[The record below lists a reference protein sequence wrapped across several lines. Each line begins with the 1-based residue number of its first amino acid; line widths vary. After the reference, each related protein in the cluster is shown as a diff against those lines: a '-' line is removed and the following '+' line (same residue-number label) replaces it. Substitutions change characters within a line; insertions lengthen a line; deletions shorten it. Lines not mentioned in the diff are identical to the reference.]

1 MRPGYAEDLNNIAA
15 GHQALHQW
23 DEAIAA
29 ARDAIRL
36 RPDFQLARNNRAW
49 SRQQRLVNV
58 TSRYVIGTCA
68 ALSCYSFREIQSG

>member
-15 GHQALHQW
+15 GHQALHEW

-36 RPDFQLARNNRAW
+36 RPDFSLP
-49 SRQQRLVNV
+49 
-58 TSRYVIGTCA
+58 GTIE
-68 ALSCYSFREIQSG
+68 LGPGSSGS